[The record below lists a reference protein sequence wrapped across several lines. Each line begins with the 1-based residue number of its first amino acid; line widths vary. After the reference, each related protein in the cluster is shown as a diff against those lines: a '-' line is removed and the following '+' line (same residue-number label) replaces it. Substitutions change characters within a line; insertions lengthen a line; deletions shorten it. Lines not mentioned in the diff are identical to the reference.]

1 MIVLKLDAQQAWF
14 LTQLFENILS
24 EDKYNK
30 LFYTLEENSKGKE
43 ILTFDEEF
51 KQSILDT
58 DDLLSK
64 ARGF

>member
-58 DDLLSK
+58 DDLLNK